1 MDFHGSHGEVADD
14 MDSHGLG
21 IEMVILPAYHGDN
34 KKGESL
40 RGMEKTMGHRK
51 GVYTYKRHSDEITHL
66 LRKCGWG

>member
-51 GVYTYKRHSDEITHL
+51 GGLHIQEA
-66 LRKCGWG
+66 